1 MTERA
6 ERNTLLLKVKAHT
19 HTQKKTCLRGKG
31 QNTAAFKK
39 PIAKPLGIDMGGK
52 KGGGGAIKVAFSEM
66 KCCAHIFL
74 FTMTVLI
81 MKEAQLRLCL
91 QSEAVN
97 KCVI

>member
-1 MTERA
+1 
-6 ERNTLLLKVKAHT
+6 
-19 HTQKKTCLRGKG
+19 
-31 QNTAAFKK
+31 
-39 PIAKPLGIDMGGK
+39 MGGK
-52 KGGGGAIKVAFSEM
+52 KGGGAIKVAFSEM